1 MDNYSSNGEGLDLI
15 DARLAG
21 YRPATDLAASCGV
34 CVHYEASCGGCDVVA
49 GPIRPDYA
57 CDAFAA
63 ADLLL
68 ELASEMEDDSEASD
82 LAETP
87 VLMSGDY
94 QVAKSDDAQQTVFGW
109 ANIAISKSGE
119 QTLDAHL
126 DLIDSADLE
135 AAAYDFMLNA
145 RVSGED
151 HLGDVDATC
160 VESIVFTKEKA
171 NAMGIPEGI
180 LPEAGWWV
188 GFHIPD
194 RASYDRARDGKSMF
208 SIEGT
213 AVREPVLKSAIAP
226 HKTATSDAA
235 WDGPVNEANVLL
247 GQTASYYG
255 KIYAWSDPTADPTVK
270 TPYRFVHHE
279 VSADGTPGAANV
291 KALQTAIGVLNGGRG
306 VDVSAQPWAKDR
318 AAIHRHLAAH
328 LADAGLT
335 APPLK

>member
-1 MDNYSSNGEGLDLI
+1 MDNYSSNGEGLDLV

-68 ELASEMEDDSEASD
+68 ELASEMND

-87 VLMSGDY
+87 VMMSGDY

-171 NAMGIPEGI
+171 AAMGIPEGI

-188 GFHIPD
+188 GFHIPE

-213 AVREPVLKSAIAP
+213 AIREPIM
-226 HKTATSDAA
+226 KT
-235 WDGPVNEANVLL
+235 E
-247 GQTASYYG
+247 
-255 KIYAWSDPTADPTVK
+255 
-270 TPYRFVHHE
+270 E
-279 VSADGTPGAANV
+279 
-291 KALQTAIGVLNGGRG
+291 
-306 VDVSAQPWAKDR
+306 
-318 AAIHRHLAAH
+318 
-328 LADAGLT
+328 ADADLL
-335 APPLK
+335 PS

>member
-1 MDNYSSNGEGLDLI
+1 MENYSGTGEGLDLI

-34 CVHYEASCGGCDVVA
+34 CMHYEASCGGCDVVA
-49 GPIRPDYA
+49 GHIRPDYA
-57 CDAFAA
+57 CDAFMAA
-63 ADLLL
+63 SLLIEIASATEADT
-68 ELASEMEDDSEASD
+68 ETYS

-87 VLMSGDY
+87 VMMSGDY
-94 QVAKSDDAQQTVFGW
+94 QVTKADDSQQTVFGW

-151 HLGDVDATC
+151 HLGDADATC

-171 NAMGIPEGI
+171 AAMGIPEGL

-194 RASYDRARDGKSMF
+194 KASYDRARDSKSMF

-213 AVREPVLKSAIAP
+213 AVREPVLKSD
-226 HKTATSDAA
+226 T
-235 WDGPVNEANVLL
+235 
-247 GQTASYYG
+247 
-255 KIYAWSDPTADPTVK
+255 
-270 TPYRFVHHE
+270 
-279 VSADGTPGAANV
+279 
-291 KALQTAIGVLNGGRG
+291 
-306 VDVSAQPWAKDR
+306 
-318 AAIHRHLAAH
+318 
-328 LADAGLT
+328 GLT
-335 APPLK
+335 APPTK